1 MVIEKIDHIGIR
13 VANIKRSIEFYKKLG
28 FKVLKRSQLDKVVI
42 MKNYTDVEIN
52 LIYNANNPE
61 GDHNILMDIETKYP
75 GFTHTALRVSSISET
90 IKSLKAKNIKIT
102 QGPVSFG
109 ETGQISV
116 FVRDP
121 DRNTLELRGHA
132 EEKERIEGRDLYD
145 PKE

>member
-1 MVIEKIDHIGIR
+1 MVIEKIHHIGIR

-28 FKVLKRSQLDKVVI
+28 FKVLERSQLDKVVI
-42 MKNYTDVEIN
+42 MKNFTDVEIN

-75 GFTHTALRVSSISET
+75 GFTHAALRVSSVSET
-90 IKSLKAKNIKIT
+90 IKTLKAKNIKIT

-121 DRNTLELRGHA
+121 DRNTLELRGRA
-132 EEKERIEGRDLYD
+132 EEKERIEGLAPYN

>member
-90 IKSLKAKNIKIT
+90 IKSLKA
-102 QGPVSFG
+102 P
-109 ETGQISV
+109 
-116 FVRDP
+116 
-121 DRNTLELRGHA
+121 
-132 EEKERIEGRDLYD
+132 
-145 PKE
+145 